1 MASRLSVTASVN
13 RPYVSASSYEDEPLY
28 ALLTLQP
35 EVDPVVHQRP
45 PLNLVLIVDASGT
58 MYNFQLSSDERE
70 YWMGVAL
77 ARDEMERGEADERDA
92 VYWSGQTLQEM
103 ESIVRRPMTMAVQ
116 ALKQLLQSLQPMDQA
131 AVIAFADHTQTLFN
145 EEDWTSNPE
154 HCIGQLDNLLEQ
166 RLPVDI
172 GTGTKMAQ
180 SMQGALT
187 LLQRHAM
194 PGTVNRIIV
203 LSDGI
208 VQDKADTLDAIE
220 AVERAGVAITTIG
233 LGDEFDEEFLMRVA
247 DSSRGAYHYAAD
259 INEIT
264 QRLMEELTAI
274 QSTAFRDVHIAAQ
287 GLAGSVV
294 QDVYMVR
301 PSMTIFEEME
311 VDGGWLR
318 ARVGDLPGD
327 IASAL
332 LVQIAP
338 SMQPAGNQQILDA
351 RLSWTSAD
359 DGSGQT
365 QSVTAQASFTDDP
378 ALLAQRNPEVQ
389 DLVDR
394 FSIYK
399 FEREAQRAQEK
410 GDFQQAKEKL
420 GAATRQ
426 LHKIG
431 EESLAEDLE
440 KQIEELGTITQD
452 PSRVKRIKATTRK
465 LGEKVNP

>member
-13 RPYVSASSYEDEPLY
+13 RPNVSASTYEDEPLY
-28 ALLTLQP
+28 TLLTLQP
-35 EVDPVVHQRP
+35 EVDPFAHQRP
-45 PLNLVLIVDASGT
+45 PLNLCLVIDASGT
-58 MYNFQLSSDERE
+58 MYNFQLSADERE

-116 ALKQLLQSLQPMDQA
+116 AIKQLLESLQPADQA

-154 HCIGQLDNLLEQ
+154 HCLGQLDNLLEQ

-180 SMQGALT
+180 SLQVAQV
-187 LLQRHAM
+187 LLQRHTT
-194 PGTVNRIIV
+194 PGSVNRIIV

-208 VQDKADTLDAIE
+208 VQDKANTLDAIE
-220 AVERAGVAITTIG
+220 AIERAGVAITTLG
-233 LGDEFDEEFLMRVA
+233 VGDEFDEEFLMRVA
-247 DSSRGAYHYAAD
+247 DSSRGAYYYAAD
-259 INEIT
+259 IHEIT
-264 QRLMEELTAI
+264 QRLMEELTTI
-274 QSTAFRDVHIAAQ
+274 QSMAFREVWIAAQ
-287 GLAGSVV
+287 GLGGSVV

-301 PSMTIFEEME
+301 PTMTIFEEME

-327 IASAL
+327 IPTAL

-338 SMQPAGNQQILDA
+338 AIQPAGFNPVLDA
-351 RLSWTSAD
+351 RFSWKSAD
-359 DGSGQT
+359 DGSGQSLT
-365 QSVTAQASFTDDP
+365 ADASVNFTDDP
-378 ALLAQRNPEVQ
+378 TLLAQRNPEVQ

-410 GDFQQAKEKL
+410 GDIQQAKEKL

-426 LHKIG
+426 LHKLG
-431 EESLAEDLE
+431 EETLAQDLE
-440 KQIEELGTITQD
+440 KQIAELGTLTQD